1 MTTQLSH
8 SNKMKWKG
16 PVQHSETDDIN
27 QLKRDNIQSGALLVN
42 MASTLFLHTCA
53 RYDDALSE
61 EANELLERKIR
72 AKVESLRND
81 LSEFNEAILKSEDE

>member
-1 MTTQLSH
+1 
-8 SNKMKWKG
+8 
-16 PVQHSETDDIN
+16 
-27 QLKRDNIQSGALLVN
+27 

-53 RYDDALSE
+53 RHDDALSE
-61 EANELLERKIR
+61 EATEVLEQKIR

>member
-1 MTTQLSH
+1 MATQLSH
-8 SNKMKWKG
+8 FNTMQWKVLV
-16 PVQHSETDDIN
+16 PHSDTNETT
-27 QLKRDNIQSGALLVN
+27 QLKRDNIKSGALLVN

-53 RYDDALSE
+53 RHDDALSE
-61 EANELLERKIR
+61 EATEVLEQKIR